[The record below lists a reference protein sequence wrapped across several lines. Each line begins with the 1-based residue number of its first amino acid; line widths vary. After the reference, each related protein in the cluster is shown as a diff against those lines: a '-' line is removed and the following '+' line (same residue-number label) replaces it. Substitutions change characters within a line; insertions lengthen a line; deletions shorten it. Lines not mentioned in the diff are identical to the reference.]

1 MKTINPA
8 HTVAFSGHR
17 PNKIFSQGN
26 PFNLEYE
33 IRNQLYLTISKLH
46 QQGYRNFI
54 TGMAAGF
61 DLWAGHVVM
70 LLKELKEFSHIK
82 LIAAV
87 PYADQKKSLDEHEQK
102 LYDQIMDATDHR
114 EILSQHKSSGCFY
127 RRNDWMLEHSSVLV
141 AYFNG
146 TPGGTQYTVNH
157 AKERGHKIINVCEA
171 LTDN

>member
-1 MKTINPA
+1 MTIIDPSI
-8 HTVAFSGHR
+8 TVAFSGHR
-17 PNKIFSQGN
+17 PNKIFNQGN

-54 TGMAAGF
+54 TGMAPGL
-61 DLWAGHVVM
+61 DLWAGLAVM
-70 LLKELKEFSHIK
+70 LMKEMKEFSHIK

-102 LYDQIMDATDHR
+102 LYDQIMEVADHR
-114 EILSQHKSSGCFY
+114 EILSQHKCSGCFY

-141 AYFNG
+141 AYYNG
-146 TPGGTQYTVNH
+146 SPGGTQYTVNH
-157 AKERGHKIINVCEA
+157 AIEQGHKIINLYET